1 MVKKNLV
8 IAKIIRISSVITFVI
23 GPVGP
28 DNHNVHY
35 SELMLLVLINTVVNN
50 GSRLIDTCVCYS

>member
-35 SELMLLVLINTVVNN
+35 SELTLLVLINTV
-50 GSRLIDTCVCYS
+50 T